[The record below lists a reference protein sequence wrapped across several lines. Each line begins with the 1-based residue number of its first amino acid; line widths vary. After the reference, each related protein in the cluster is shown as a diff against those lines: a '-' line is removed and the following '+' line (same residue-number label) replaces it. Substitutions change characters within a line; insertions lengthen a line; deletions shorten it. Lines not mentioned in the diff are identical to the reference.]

1 MTSRINGS
9 MKKTKEL
16 SHAKQKM
23 SNWVFIVGGALLSAF
38 SLRLCCRLKQVFDFK
53 RGRKSY
59 APSKENRNST
69 PNKRR
74 ETCKLD
80 SQLYCF
86 IPHEDL
92 CYQCLSG
99 AKHTPTNPM
108 SKYGNDTL
116 QLVNVSSS
124 QPSKENNGV
133 VWESVPDLLELPT
146 KPFNHSNSLESPC
159 LSESGSDIYS
169 KREVIQKLRQQLKR
183 RDDMIE
189 EMQVQITGLQNSLT
203 VEMAHTTHLQAQLD
217 SSNRELLDSKREIQ
231 RLRKTISNQFSCEF
245 GPPENPLHSRIWLPE
260 ALNDFAN
267 GSLDGSDGAEKIRE
281 DMIEV
286 LKREVKE
293 LKEAIEG
300 KEFLIQ
306 RHKEQKLELCSKLKG
321 LQLRLVSQALT

>member
-9 MKKTKEL
+9 MKRTKEL

-23 SNWVFIVGGALLSAF
+23 PNWVFIVGGALLSAF

-53 RGRKSY
+53 RGRTSY

-86 IPHEDL
+86 IPHEDI

-99 AKHTPTNPM
+99 AKHTPTNPL
-108 SKYGNDTL
+108 SKYGNNTL

-133 VWESVPDLLELPT
+133 VWDSVPDLLELPT

-189 EMQVQITGLQNSLT
+189 EMQVQITDLQNSLT
-203 VEMAHTTHLQAQLD
+203 VEMAHTTHLQAQLS
-217 SSNRELLDSKREIQ
+217 SSNHELLDSKQEIQ
-231 RLRKTISNQFSCEF
+231 RLRKTISNQFSCVF
-245 GPPENPLHSRIWLPE
+245 GPPENPLRSSIWLPE
-260 ALNDFAN
+260 AANDFAN
-267 GSLDGSDGAEKIRE
+267 GSLDGVEKIRE
-281 DMIEV
+281 EMIEM

-306 RHKEQKLELCSKLKG
+306 SYKEQKLELSSKLKE
-321 LQLRLVSQALT
+321 LQLRLVSQALS